1 MTEDG
6 RRKTEGGGLMKGE
19 RMGEERD
26 SKRSHWVKIICVSI
40 SGLAIVVAAF
50 IEVAHRYFPRDEKVA
65 VERDREVPVP
75 LLEKELSDA
84 NIYLSDTETNKVR
97 GFLRHDLAYQAL
109 ARDCLALL
117 KGKQLVSPVPLDNIN
132 GFYEKMMGV
141 APDGYLRPDQYGDL
155 KKLGRAIYEAWE
167 EKQPGGAAG
176 KRGGLR
182 GILVGR

>member
-1 MTEDG
+1 
-6 RRKTEGGGLMKGE
+6 MKGE

-50 IEVAHRYFPRDEKVA
+50 IEAAHRYFPRDEKVA

-141 APDGYLRPDQYGDL
+141 VVPNGYLRADQYGDL